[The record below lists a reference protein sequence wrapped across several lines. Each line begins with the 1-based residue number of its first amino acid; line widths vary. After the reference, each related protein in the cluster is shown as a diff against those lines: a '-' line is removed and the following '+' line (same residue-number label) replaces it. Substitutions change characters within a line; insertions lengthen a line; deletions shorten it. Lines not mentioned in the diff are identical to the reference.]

1 MSSPSMTS
9 EVGRL
14 REVIV
19 HRPDLELR
27 RLTPSNRQD
36 LLFDELLWVGKAQEE
51 HDGFRQL
58 LTDQGVRVRLFAELL
73 TQAFANDAVREDV
86 IRRTATPD
94 VCGVE
99 LVDRVVGF
107 LCDLD
112 PVTLVTHLIGG
123 LMVSEVPGADSG
135 FVGAVLGPNAFLIPP
150 LPNLVFTRDP
160 TAWVGRGVV
169 LSPMSKLARKPERR
183 LWDTV
188 YRHHPDF
195 AGSGVPIWY
204 GEGARDYFPATLEGG
219 DVLVLSDQ
227 CVAIGISERTHPI
240 AVENLASRLFE
251 AGAAEWVLAVDL
263 PKARGTM
270 HLDTVMTVVDVDA
283 VVLWPR
289 MPQVVTAY
297 RIEPT
302 RTGSAPKM
310 SVVEEPDLMRVLA
323 AGLGVDKLRVVAT
336 GADELLADREQWDD
350 GNNTL
355 ALRPGVVVAY
365 ERNVDTN
372 RRLEEAGIEVLTISS
387 YELPRGRGGP
397 RCMSCPTI
405 RDPIAN

>member
-1 MSSPSMTS
+1 
-9 EVGRL
+9 
-14 REVIV
+14 
-19 HRPDLELR
+19 
-27 RLTPSNRQD
+27 
-36 LLFDELLWVGKAQEE
+36 
-51 HDGFRQL
+51 
-58 LTDQGVRVRLFAELL
+58 
-73 TQAFANDAVREDV
+73 
-86 IRRTATPD
+86 
-94 VCGVE
+94 
-99 LVDRVVGF
+99 
-107 LCDLD
+107 
-112 PVTLVTHLIGG
+112 
-123 LMVSEVPGADSG
+123 
-135 FVGAVLGPNAFLIPP
+135 
-150 LPNLVFTRDP
+150 
-160 TAWVGRGVV
+160 
-169 LSPMSKLARKPERR
+169 MSKLARKPERR

-219 DVLVLSDQ
+219 DVLVLSDE